1 MVPEKKT
8 VLKLEA
14 TYMWKIA
21 TWNHMMN
28 QGKETESQMYVQKRI
43 NKRKKDEKEKESDGK
58 VKKKKAL
65 EKERKQ
71 GKEQAGETE
80 RGKDCEIIFFL

>member
-14 TYMWKIA
+14 MYMWKIA
-21 TWNHMMN
+21 TCNHMMN
-28 QGKETESQMYVQKRI
+28 QGKERLKVRCMFRRI

-58 VKKKKAL
+58 VKKKRRSRRKKTEERNRL
-65 EKERKQ
+65 ERLREENIVKSF
-71 GKEQAGETE
+71 
-80 RGKDCEIIFFL
+80 FFL